1 MFNQLELFKKSKR
14 TRKKFTYST
23 LNKWLKSKFIAPCK
37 KICIGKYIENTF
49 FLHPSL
55 ILGCMILIIKFL
67 ISKKIGKDEIANL
80 SWATSCVLQ
89 QLIKISDLSTTN
101 YHLNRLIFFEF
112 LKVHIK
118 LRKVS
123 NFGPWEMSIK
133 MYFLNGCFK
142 SI

>member
-23 LNKWLKSKFIAPCK
+23 LNKWLKSKFSVPCK
-37 KICIGKYIENTF
+37 NICIGKYIENTW
-49 FLHPSL
+49 HPSI
-55 ILGCMILIIKFL
+55 ILGCMILKIKFL

-89 QLIKISDLSTTN
+89 QLIKISNLSTTN

-112 LKVHIK
+112 LKVYIK
-118 LRKVS
+118 SRKVS
-123 NFGPWEMSIK
+123 NFGPWEMSVK